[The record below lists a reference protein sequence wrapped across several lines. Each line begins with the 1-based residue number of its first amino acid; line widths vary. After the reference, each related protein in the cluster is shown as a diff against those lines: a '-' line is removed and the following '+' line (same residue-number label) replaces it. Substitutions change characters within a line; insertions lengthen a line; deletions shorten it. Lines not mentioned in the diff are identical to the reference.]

1 MSEEQRADIS
11 KDIQEELQELQDAQ
25 ESLLE
30 EQKKGGL
37 ARTIGLV
44 SVISIALGGFNADSF
59 DGLEKDVR
67 LWPSQMTD
75 IPSHRKARENI
86 YIRSSSWSFD
96 QTFMHQYIYKTFKQW
111 WCDLAYQDDN
121 FIPFKIII
129 RDNAIVAYLVFPDE
143 VVLYLKHKNIQVVQR
158 FLTSL

>member
-1 MSEEQRADIS
+1 MRSKVKMSEEQRADIS

-86 YIRSSSWSFD
+86 YIRSSS
-96 QTFMHQYIYKTFKQW
+96 
-111 WCDLAYQDDN
+111 
-121 FIPFKIII
+121 
-129 RDNAIVAYLVFPDE
+129 
-143 VVLYLKHKNIQVVQR
+143 
-158 FLTSL
+158 